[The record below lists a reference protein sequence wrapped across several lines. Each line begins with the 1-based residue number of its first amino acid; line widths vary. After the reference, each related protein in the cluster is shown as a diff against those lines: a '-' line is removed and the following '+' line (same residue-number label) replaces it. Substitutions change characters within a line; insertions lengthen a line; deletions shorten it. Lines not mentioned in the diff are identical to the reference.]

1 MSLVEKNEAVD
12 LMKSSILVKS
22 SATPSTLHSDCH
34 VVSKIQPLGC
44 SGNRNIEV
52 AKIQFSFQSG
62 GDDFTV
68 STQAT
73 NG

>member
-44 SGNRNIEV
+44 SGNRNIEA

-62 GDDFTV
+62 GDDFTI
-68 STQAT
+68 STQAA